1 MSHLTFGC
9 TVASFAE
16 VSWWFG
22 VGDGDVQLRALK
34 VIVGTVH
41 RRGSALPCL
50 LYERATFMNG
60 PPHQLYPP
68 TNSETT
74 TPRRGD
80 VIIQEAVRI

>member
-1 MSHLTFGC
+1 MAVGGCCCREAPLAIMSHLTFGC

-41 RRGSALPCL
+41 RRGSALH
-50 LYERATFMNG
+50 T
-60 PPHQLYPP
+60 
-68 TNSETT
+68 S
-74 TPRRGD
+74 
-80 VIIQEAVRI
+80 